1 MPGSAIRHPGT
12 RVAWPPDRSSRK
24 DWGLMAS
31 IRSFP
36 TRGALGRPRFSPIDI
51 TVFVAVA
58 LLLFGILRLAHAM
71 NANTATAHVAVIST
85 DPGKL
90 PYYAA
95 RSLLRMFIAFF
106 LSVVFTFV
114 YATAA
119 ARSRRARLVL
129 IPLLDILQ
137 SVPIL
142 GFLAITIT
150 FFIALVPGSE
160 LGLECASI
168 FAIFTSQAWNMTFS
182 MYHSL
187 ITQST
192 ELDEAARMFR
202 LTKWERFWQLDVP
215 SSMIGLVWNGMMSF
229 GGGWF
234 FLAASEAISVGS
246 HKYTLPGI
254 GSYVQAAVDKGSL
267 GEVGL
272 AIVVMVIMVVGVNV
286 LFWRPL
292 VAFAEKFR
300 VETSQAAQQPK
311 SYVLNL
317 LRQSSIPGYI
327 SRPLKPVGRGLDRAT
342 RPFGLAE
349 YPLHSSPRR
358 RRTGDVVFA
367 VVIGALILWAVYLA
381 VAYFGHT
388 AGFGLF
394 TRCLG
399 LGFLTFARV
408 AVVVVVS
415 TLIWVPV
422 GIKIGMSPRFSRY
435 AQPVVQV
442 LASFPA
448 ILLFPFAI
456 VIFLALGISL
466 NFGGILLMALG
477 AQWYILFNVI
487 AGASA
492 IPTDLRELMAQ
503 FRVPWKQKWRE
514 LILPAVFP
522 YYVTGGITAAGGA
535 WNASIVAEIAT
546 YGQHHLAASGLGAYI
561 AQATAKG
568 DFPEVLAGIIV
579 MIFYVVVVNRLLWR
593 PLYHL
598 SETKY
603 SL

>member
-1 MPGSAIRHPGT
+1 
-12 RVAWPPDRSSRK
+12 
-24 DWGLMAS
+24 MAS
-31 IRSFP
+31 TRSFP
-36 TRGALGRPRFSPIDI
+36 TRGALRRPKFSPVDVV
-51 TVFVAVA
+51 VFVAIV
-58 LLLFGILRLAHAM
+58 LLLFGILRLARSI
-71 NANTATAHVAVIST
+71 NTSSATAHVAVIST
-85 DPGKL
+85 RPSEL

-106 LSVVFTFV
+106 ASVVFTFV

-119 ARSRRARLVL
+119 ARSRRARIIL
-129 IPLLDILQ
+129 IPVLDILQ
-137 SVPIL
+137 SVPVL
-142 GFLAITIT
+142 GFLAITVT
-150 FFIALVPGSE
+150 FFIALFPGSE

-187 ITQST
+187 ITQPT

-234 FLAASEAISVGS
+234 FLAASEAISVGNNT
-246 HKYTLPGI
+246 YTLPGI
-254 GSYVQAAVDKGSL
+254 GSYVQAAVDKGDM
-267 GEVGL
+267 GEVGI

-292 VAFAEKFR
+292 VAYAEKFR
-300 VETSQAAQQPK
+300 VETSEAAEQPK

-317 LRQSSIPGYI
+317 LRQSNIPSYVA
-327 SRPLKPVGRGLDRAT
+327 RPMKPAGRVLDRVT

-349 YPLHSSPRR
+349 YPLRTPEHKRR
-358 RRTGDVVFA
+358 AGDVVFA
-367 VVIGALILWAVYLA
+367 GVTGALILWGIYRGAL
-381 VAYFGHT
+381 YFDHS
-388 AGFGLF
+388 AGFGQF
-394 TRCLG
+394 ARCLW

-408 AVVVVVS
+408 AVVVVAS
-415 TLIWVPV
+415 TVIWVPV
-422 GIKIGMSPRFSRY
+422 GVKIGMSTRLSRY

-456 VIFLALGISL
+456 VVFLALGISL
-466 NFGGILLMALG
+466 NYGGILLMALG

-492 IPTDLRELMAQ
+492 IPTELREMAEE
-503 FRVPWKQKWRE
+503 FRFPWKQKWRE
-514 LILPAVFP
+514 LILPAIFP

-546 YGQHHLAASGLGAYI
+546 YGKHHLAASGLGSYI
-561 AQATAKG
+561 AEATTRG
-568 DFPEVLAGIIV
+568 DFADVLTGIIV
-579 MIFYVVVVNRLLWR
+579 MSFYVVVVNRLLWR

-598 SETKY
+598 AETKY
-603 SL
+603 SAA